1 MLQTPSPVKTAPIT
15 TESITTGR
23 KTPRRRTASWR
34 SRLQAIPFLALA
46 VGVVGVVLL
55 VPWIMT
61 LVRSFY
67 GNVGEGFIGLS
78 NYVDLFTDPALLG
91 SVVNTLIWV
100 IGSLLL
106 PVGLGLAIA
115 VGTDSL
121 RLGSAARLSVIIP
134 YALSGTAVG
143 IVGYM
148 MFQTGGSISQALH
161 FFGLGNLDQPWLLIW
176 PYNVIAGILVAT
188 WNGTGV
194 NVVLFMVGL
203 QTIPRETLE
212 AAALDGAT
220 GFRRFT
226 SIIFPQLRA
235 VTAVVVGL
243 TITNAL
249 RTFDV
254 VYVLTRGGP
263 GRASETLA
271 LSMYRQTFLLYDPAV
286 GSAIAI
292 FLTVIVLAASW
303 IYLRRQIGNE
313 S

>member
-1 MLQTPSPVKTAPIT
+1 MLQAPSAVRSAPPTTPISTRSYKV
-15 TESITTGR
+15 
-23 KTPRRRTASWR
+23 SWR
-34 SRLQAIPFLALA
+34 DKLSAIPFLALA
-46 VGVVGVVLL
+46 IGVVGVVLI
-55 VPWIMT
+55 VPWIVT
-61 LVRSFY
+61 LVRSFF
-67 GNVGEGFIGLS
+67 GNVGEGFVGLD
-78 NYVDLFTDPALLG
+78 NYVQLFTDPALLG

-100 IGSLLL
+100 VGSLLL
-106 PVGLGLAIA
+106 PVCLGLAIA
-115 VGTDSL
+115 VATDSM
-121 RLGSAARLSVIIP
+121 RLGSVARLAVVIP

-148 MFQTGGSISQALH
+148 MFQTGGSISQALN
-161 FFGLGNLDQPWLLIW
+161 FFGLGALDQAWLLHW
-176 PYNVIAGILVAT
+176 PSNVIAGILVAT

-203 QTIPRETLE
+203 QTIPRDTLE
-212 AAALDGAT
+212 AAALDGAA
-220 GFRRFT
+220 GFRRFI

-243 TITNAL
+243 TIANAL
-249 RTFDV
+249 RTFDI

-263 GRASETLA
+263 GRQSEVLA
-271 LSMYRQTFLLYDPAV
+271 LSMYRQTFLLFDPAV

>member
-1 MLQTPSPVKTAPIT
+1 MLQAPSAVRSAPPTTPISTRSYKV
-15 TESITTGR
+15 
-23 KTPRRRTASWR
+23 SWR
-34 SRLQAIPFLALA
+34 DKLSAIPFLALA
-46 VGVVGVVLL
+46 IGVVGVVLI
-55 VPWIMT
+55 VPWIVT
-61 LVRSFY
+61 LVRSFF
-67 GNVGEGFIGLS
+67 GNVGEGFVGLD
-78 NYVDLFTDPALLG
+78 NYVQLFTDPALLG

-100 IGSLLL
+100 VGSLLL
-106 PVGLGLAIA
+106 PVCLGLAIA
-115 VGTDSL
+115 VATDSM
-121 RLGSAARLSVIIP
+121 RLGSVARLCVVIP

-148 MFQTGGSISQALH
+148 MFQTGGSISQALN
-161 FFGLGNLDQPWLLIW
+161 FFGLGALDQAWLLHW
-176 PYNVIAGILVAT
+176 PSNVIAGILVAT

-203 QTIPRETLE
+203 QTIPRDTLE
-212 AAALDGAT
+212 AAALDGAA
-220 GFRRFT
+220 GFRRFI

-243 TITNAL
+243 TIANAL
-249 RTFDV
+249 RTFDI

-263 GRASETLA
+263 GRQSEVLA
-271 LSMYRQTFLLYDPAV
+271 LSMYRQTFLLFDPAV

>member
-1 MLQTPSPVKTAPIT
+1 MLQAPSAVRSAPPTTPISTRSYKV
-15 TESITTGR
+15 
-23 KTPRRRTASWR
+23 SWR
-34 SRLQAIPFLALA
+34 DKLSAIPFLALA
-46 VGVVGVVLL
+46 IGVVGVVLI
-55 VPWIMT
+55 VPWIVT
-61 LVRSFY
+61 LVRSFF
-67 GNVGEGFIGLS
+67 GNVGEGFVGLD
-78 NYVDLFTDPALLG
+78 NYVQLFTDPALLG

-100 IGSLLL
+100 VGSLLL
-106 PVGLGLAIA
+106 PVCLGLAIA
-115 VGTDSL
+115 VATDSM
-121 RLGSAARLSVIIP
+121 RLGSVARLAVVIP

-148 MFQTGGSISQALH
+148 MFQTGGSISQALN
-161 FFGLGNLDQPWLLIW
+161 FFGLGALDQAWLLHW
-176 PYNVIAGILVAT
+176 PSNVIAGILVAT

-203 QTIPRETLE
+203 QTIPRDTLE
-212 AAALDGAT
+212 AAALDGAA
-220 GFRRFT
+220 GFRRFI

-235 VTAVVVGL
+235 VTAVVVGP
-243 TITNAL
+243 TIAYAL
-249 RTFDV
+249 RTFDI

-263 GRASETLA
+263 GRQSEVLA
-271 LSMYRQTFLLYDPAV
+271 LSMYRQTFLLFDPAV

>member
-1 MLQTPSPVKTAPIT
+1 MLQAPIAVKAAPPTTPIT
-15 TESITTGR
+15 TRSY
-23 KTPRRRTASWR
+23 KVSWR
-34 SRLQAIPFLALA
+34 DKLSAIPFLALA
-46 VGVVGVVLL
+46 VGVVGVVLI

-61 LVRSFY
+61 LVRSFF
-67 GNVGEGFIGLS
+67 GNVGKGFVGLD
-78 NYVDLFTDPALLG
+78 NYVQLFTDPALLG

-100 IGSLLL
+100 VGSLLL
-106 PVGLGLAIA
+106 PVCLGLGIA
-115 VGTDSL
+115 VATDSM
-121 RLGSAARLSVIIP
+121 RLGSVARLAVVIP

-148 MFQTGGSISQALH
+148 MFQTGGSISQALN
-161 FFGLGNLDQPWLLIW
+161 FFGLGALDQAWLLHW
-176 PYNVIAGILVAT
+176 PSNVIAGILVAT

-203 QTIPRETLE
+203 QTIPRDTLE
-212 AAALDGAT
+212 AAALDGAA
-220 GFRRFT
+220 GFRRFI

-243 TITNAL
+243 TIANAL

-263 GRASETLA
+263 GRQSEVLA
-271 LSMYRQTFLLYDPAV
+271 LSMYRETFLLFDPAV

>member
-1 MLQTPSPVKTAPIT
+1 MTQLLDTPTETLVTGSPAKT
-15 TESITTGR
+15 
-23 KTPRRRTASWR
+23 RRPSTWRERTHAV
-34 SRLQAIPFLALA
+34 PFLALA
-46 VGVVGVVLL
+46 VGFVGVVLL

-67 GNVGEGFIGLS
+67 DRLGDNFVGID
-78 NYVDLFTDPALLG
+78 NYVTLFTDPELFG
-91 SVVNTLIWV
+91 SIINTLIWV
-100 IGSLLL
+100 VGSLLL
-106 PVGLGLAIA
+106 PVVLGLLIA
-115 VGTDSL
+115 VATSSMRFGA
-121 RLGSAARLSVIIP
+121 AARLALVIP

-143 IVGYM
+143 VVGYM
-148 MFQTGGSISQALH
+148 MFQTGGSLSQALN
-161 FFGLGNLDQPWLLIW
+161 FFGLQSLDQQWLLVW
-176 PYNVIAGILVAT
+176 PWNVISGILVAT

-203 QTIPRETLE
+203 QTIPRETIE
-212 AAALDGAT
+212 AAALDGAQ
-220 GFRRFT
+220 GVRRFV
-226 SIIFPQLRA
+226 SIIFPQLKA

-263 GRASETLA
+263 GRVSETLG
-271 LSMYRQTFLLYDPAV
+271 LSMYRQTFLLFDPAV

-292 FLTVIVLAASW
+292 FLTAIVLGASW
-303 IYLRRQIGNE
+303 LYLRRQIGHE

>member
-1 MLQTPSPVKTAPIT
+1 MLQVSSPVKSAPT
-15 TESITTGR
+15 TTMPVTTR
-23 KTPRRRTASWR
+23 PHTTSWR
-34 SRLQAIPFLALA
+34 DKLQGIPFLALA
-46 VGVVGVVLL
+46 VASVGVVLI

-61 LVRSFY
+61 LMRSFF
-67 GNVGEGFIGLS
+67 GNAGEQFVGLD
-78 NYVDLFTDPALLG
+78 NYVSLFTDPALLG

-100 IGSLLL
+100 VGSLLL
-106 PVGLGLAIA
+106 PVCLGLGIA
-115 VGTDSL
+115 VATSSM
-121 RLGSAARLSVIIP
+121 RLGPVARMCIVIP

-148 MFQTGGSISQALH
+148 MFQSGGSISQALH
-161 FFGLGNLDQPWLLIW
+161 AFGLGNLDQQWLLVW

-212 AAALDGAT
+212 AAALDGAV
-220 GFRRFT
+220 GFRRFS
-226 SIIFPQLRA
+226 SIILPQLRA

-263 GRASETLA
+263 GRSSETLA
-271 LSMYRQTFLLYDPAV
+271 LSMYRQAFLLFDPAV

-292 FLTVIVLAASW
+292 FLTIIVLAASW
-303 IYLRRQIGNE
+303 LYLRRQIGHE

>member
-1 MLQTPSPVKTAPIT
+1 MTQLMATPTETLVTGSPVKT
-15 TESITTGR
+15 
-23 KTPRRRTASWR
+23 RRSSTWR
-34 SRLQAIPFLALA
+34 ERAHAIPFLALA
-46 VGVVGVVLL
+46 VGFVGVVLL

-67 GNVGEGFIGLS
+67 DRLGDNFVGID
-78 NYVDLFTDPALLG
+78 NYVTLFTDPELLG
-91 SVVNTLIWV
+91 SIINTLIWV
-100 IGSLLL
+100 VGSLLL
-106 PVGLGLAIA
+106 PVVLGLLIA
-115 VGTDSL
+115 VATSSMRFGA
-121 RLGSAARLSVIIP
+121 AARLALVIP

-143 IVGYM
+143 VVGYM
-148 MFQTGGSISQALH
+148 MFQTGGSLSQALN
-161 FFGLGNLDQPWLLIW
+161 FFGLQSLDQQWLLVW
-176 PYNVIAGILVAT
+176 PWNVISGILVAT

-203 QTIPRETLE
+203 QTIPRETIE
-212 AAALDGAT
+212 AAALDGAQ
-220 GFRRFT
+220 GVRRFV
-226 SIIFPQLRA
+226 SIIFPQLKA

-263 GRASETLA
+263 GRVSETLG
-271 LSMYRQTFLLYDPAV
+271 LSMYRQTFLLFDPAV

-292 FLTVIVLAASW
+292 FLTAIVLGASW
-303 IYLRRQIGNE
+303 LYLRRQIGHE